1 MLTSVFTCSYVMV
14 AVAVVTLRTLNK
26 RKIAQCE
33 REGLTLAD
41 EDTFAELGDR
51 SPLYR

>member
-1 MLTSVFTCSYVMV
+1 MLTSACTCSYVMV
-14 AVAVVTLRTLNK
+14 AVAVVTLRALNK

-41 EDTFAELGDR
+41 EDAFAELGDR